1 MTDSTTAEGTPASFY
16 WYDLETSGTHPPSD
30 RIMQLASLRTD
41 AELNP
46 LGEPYARYVRLS
58 DDVLPSPEA
67 CLVTGITPQFATAN
81 GEDEWRVFTKVSAHL
96 RSPGTCLAGY
106 NNLRFDD
113 DFLRHGFYR
122 NLIDPYAHEW
132 QDGNSRWDLIDVARA
147 ACALRPDGIDWPR
160 DEGVVTFKLS
170 RLTAANGIA
179 HETPHGAMSD
189 VQATIGLARLLKSA
203 QPKLWNFALAH
214 RDKRSVQTLLL
225 PLGRKLCVHVSRR
238 FLNER
243 YCAAP
248 VVSVAA
254 HPQIGN
260 RLIVADLSQDV
271 SALIECD
278 SGELAER
285 LFAKSAEAAPLGDD
299 ERPPLKV
306 VVLNRCPFV
315 APIAV
320 VRRADAA
327 RLDFDLDQVQRRMRQ
342 LAQAP
347 NLAEKIAEIYRRDDP
362 PAAAPDGEASEH
374 PSPLPDAEFALY
386 DGFVD
391 DADRR
396 RMERLQ
402 AALASQG
409 DWPGD
414 FKPKD
419 ERLVVLAE
427 RLKARLN
434 PQRLGA
440 QERERWQA
448 HVRRCLD
455 EGFGERPSLAAFKAE
470 IEALSADEQD
480 AQALRLLA
488 ELASWAP

>member
-1 MTDSTTAEGTPASFY
+1 MADSAAAEGTPASFY

-41 AELNP
+41 ANLMP
-46 LGEPYARYVRLS
+46 LGEAYARYVRLS
-58 DDVLPSPEA
+58 EDVLPSPEA
-67 CLVTGITPQFATAN
+67 CLVSAITPQFAAAN
-81 GEDEWRVFTKVSAHL
+81 GEDEWRVLSKVSAHL
-96 RSPGTCLAGY
+96 REPGSCLAGY

-132 QDGNSRWDLIDVARA
+132 QDGNSRWDLIDVVRA
-147 ACALRPDGIDWPR
+147 ACALRPEGIHWPA

-170 RLTAANGIA
+170 RITAANGIA
-179 HETPHGAMSD
+179 HDTPHGAMSD

-214 RDKRSVQTLLL
+214 RHRSAVQSLLL

-238 FLNER
+238 YANEVC
-243 YCAAP
+243 CAAP

-260 RLIVADLSQDV
+260 RLIVADLSRDV

-285 LFAKSAEAAPLGDD
+285 LFAKSTEANAVRDD

-320 VRRADAA
+320 VRRDDAA
-327 RLDFDLDQVQRRMRQ
+327 RLGFDLDVVRRRMGQ
-342 LAQAP
+342 LAGAP
-347 NLAEKIAEIYRRDDP
+347 ELAEKIAEVYRRDEAPTPGQDSAQ
-362 PAAAPDGEASEH
+362 PARFE
-374 PSPLPDAEFALY
+374 DAEFALY

-396 RMERLQ
+396 RTERLQ
-402 AALASQG
+402 AALVASQG
-409 DWPGD
+409 EWPSD
-414 FKPKD
+414 FKPQD

-434 PQRLGA
+434 PLWLNA
-440 QERERWQA
+440 EELKRWQT

-455 EGFGERPSLAAFKAE
+455 EGFGERPSLAEFKAQVE
-470 IEALSADEQD
+470 T
-480 AQALRLLA
+480 LLA
-488 ELASWAP
+488 EQNSAQAQRLLGELASAAP